1 MAQEDVEVVRAI
13 FDAAARRDVAGVLAL
28 YAPDV
33 VLDVSRIPHA
43 TLIGGGIYEG
53 HDGLR
58 AWFRA
63 WYEPWEDL
71 DELCDELF
79 DAGEQVVSFVTQR
92 GRGLQSGADVE
103 IRNIAGVW
111 TVEGGK
117 VTRVVW
123 FATRDEALEAAGV
136 PA

>member
-1 MAQEDVEVVRAI
+1 MGQRDVEVVRAI

-28 YAPDV
+28 YAPNV
-33 VLDVSRIPHA
+33 VFDVSRVPHA
-43 TLIGGGIYEG
+43 TLIGEGIYEG

-71 DELCDELF
+71 DEHCDELL
-79 DAGEQVVSFVTQR
+79 DAGGQVISFVTQR
-92 GRGLQSGADVE
+92 GRGRHSGADVE
-103 IRNIAGVW
+103 LRNLSGVW
-111 TVEGGK
+111 NVQAGK

-123 FATRDEALEAAGV
+123 FPTRDEALRAAGV
-136 PA
+136 RA